1 MKFIA
6 PILELISP
14 ILELIVSLFI
24 RRRQPVFGPRIFQQK
39 SWLTKQVEEAQ
50 YKRAFQLD

>member
-6 PILELISP
+6 PILELI
-14 ILELIVSLFI
+14 VSLFV

-39 SWLTKQVEEAQ
+39 SWLSKQVEEAQ
-50 YKRAFQLD
+50 YKRAFNLD